1 MVLVGGIG
9 EGELGHGFPEGMG
22 QLLAWFPVFYF
33 YSSDEGNARGLA
45 DASPFLFFSSTV
57 IKLTVYF
64 ELEKI
69 QKNKFGLVV
78 FLEN

>member
-1 MVLVGGIG
+1 MHEVVAVLRTH
-9 EGELGHGFPEGMG
+9 LRSF
-22 QLLAWFPVFYF
+22 
-33 YSSDEGNARGLA
+33 
-45 DASPFLFFSSTV
+45 FFSSTV

-69 QKNKFGLVV
+69 QKNKFGFVV